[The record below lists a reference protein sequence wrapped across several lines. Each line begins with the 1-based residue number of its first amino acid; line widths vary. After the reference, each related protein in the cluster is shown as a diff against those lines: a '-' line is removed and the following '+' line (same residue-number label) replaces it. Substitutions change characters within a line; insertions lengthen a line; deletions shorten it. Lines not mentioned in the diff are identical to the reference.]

1 MATERRP
8 TAQGEAPSSSCLFAS
23 PSPVQ
28 IEVQWCSGK
37 PPLQKNPTEGVT
49 ERDDVCAEVQT
60 KGTAHLLF
68 CGARSPLP
76 PVILAPLDEVRAS
89 ARTKIQA
96 TICSGWGRLEV
107 STAQEAS

>member
-8 TAQGEAPSSSCLFAS
+8 TAQGEAPSSSSLLAS

-28 IEVQWCSGK
+28 IEAQWCSGK

-49 ERDDVCAEVQT
+49 ERDDVCAEAQT

-76 PVILAPLDEVRAS
+76 PVILAPLGEVRAS
-89 ARTKIQA
+89 APRSQR